1 MPREVVADPRW
12 KRPPKAAS
20 RCGTNARHSPP
31 GREPLLD
38 CPEASSKVWTVRKA
52 ARRLGEPWKQVG
64 WLLMT
69 ARRAGGGGLSGRRS
83 FAQEPLGPCCRALQP
98 LSRRAGGRGAPQP
111 RFPRVEPSE
120 PPQRGWICKPTFE
133 GPAIN
138 TSPAQ
143 KTYTDTWLIFRSA
156 RRPNAIFAF
165 LVHHLR
171 VRVDECVPTRYCSL
185 SWRR

>member
-1 MPREVVADPRW
+1 MLRCFDGSSPHALQRYQHFRVMPHEVVADPRW

-64 WLLMT
+64 WLLMK

-111 RFPRVEPSE
+111 RSPRVEPSE

-133 GPAIN
+133 GPAIVLHIEEPGFGFF
-138 TSPAQ
+138 SGDGVW
-143 KTYTDTWLIFRSA
+143 K
-156 RRPNAIFAF
+156 
-165 LVHHLR
+165 
-171 VRVDECVPTRYCSL
+171 
-185 SWRR
+185 

>member
-1 MPREVVADPRW
+1 MLRWFDGSSPHALKRYQHFRVMPREVVADPRW

-52 ARRLGEPWKQVG
+52 VRRLGEPWKQVG
-64 WLLMT
+64 WLLMK

-133 GPAIN
+133 GPAIAKGHLV
-138 TSPAQ
+138 PA
-143 KTYTDTWLIFRSA
+143 
-156 RRPNAIFAF
+156 
-165 LVHHLR
+165 
-171 VRVDECVPTRYCSL
+171 CSVAA
-185 SWRR
+185 